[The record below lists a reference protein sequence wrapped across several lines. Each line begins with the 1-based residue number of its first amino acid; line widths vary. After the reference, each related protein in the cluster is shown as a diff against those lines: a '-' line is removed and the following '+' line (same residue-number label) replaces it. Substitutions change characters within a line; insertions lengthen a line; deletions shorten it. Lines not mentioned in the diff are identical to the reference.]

1 MDANQEGKSI
11 VITYDLKETSSI
23 SLYYTRDGG
32 KTKTSVPQKYTSGDI
47 GKVKPGVQKRIVW
60 RVLDQYPNQGFQG
73 EDISFIVKGSPLR
86 KFFTTINTGFAMG
99 AGFQVGLSVGQLGK
113 FGWYL
118 KGITTLSMPHTT
130 EYECDERGVVNNIQP
145 AYSGMANTSKAYG
158 IAGLIIRVRAA
169 VICLLPVSR
178 RRFHRCRKLR
188 FPPVSVLWKGTSRY

>member
-1 MDANQEGKSI
+1 ME
-11 VITYDLKETSSI
+11 LHH
-23 SLYYTRDGG
+23 
-32 KTKTSVPQKYTSGDI
+32 
-47 GKVKPGVQKRIVW
+47 KPGVQKRIVW

-158 IAGLIIRVRAA
+158 IAGLIIRVSDPFYLNAGVGYGARNQEWETADGMWVKYLPGSYRGLVIDAGMMFLLNHITLSAGAA
-169 VICLLPVSR
+169 YILGG
-178 RRFHRCRKLR
+178 
-188 FPPVSVLWKGTSRY
+188 SVDVGVGIGYVF